1 MGHTAGSSLESVSS
15 KSTKVF
21 IARLLGLDV
30 FDPMG
35 DRLGRLRDVVVISRA
50 SDKPAQC
57 VGVVVEVPGKRRVF
71 VPMTRIRAMESGQ
84 VICTGLVNMRR
95 FVQRGA
101 EILVAAELLDRRVV
115 FADGSGQAVVEDIG
129 LAPERSGDWI
139 ISDYYVRR
147 GDPTGGLLSLR
158 RSRGERLLV
167 PWDAVVHAGLHEP
180 QAAGTYVAAHDEMKP
195 ADFADA
201 LHEMNL
207 KRRVE
212 VASELQDDRLADVL
226 QEMPDNEQV
235 QILSALDMER
245 AADVLEEMDP
255 DDAADLL
262 SELSEDAQ
270 HALLELMEPEE
281 ARDVRRLLEYAEGTA
296 GSMMTP
302 VPVILSPEATVAD
315 ALASVRREELSPA
328 LASTVFVARP
338 PLETPT
344 GRYLGLVHIQALL
357 RTPPPESLG
366 NILDS
371 AVEPI
376 DDMAQ
381 VAEVARTLASYNLT
395 SLAVVNDA
403 GRLVG
408 AVTVDD
414 VLDHLLP
421 DDWRTHDEYAGSPA
435 EPEAVALIR
444 PTGTPQPPVIG
455 GSHG

>member
-1 MGHTAGSSLESVSS
+1 MSS

-30 FDPMG
+30 FDPLG
-35 DRLGRLRDVVVISRA
+35 DRLGRLRDVVVISRLA
-50 SDKPAQC
+50 TKPAQC

-71 VPMTRIRAMESGQ
+71 VPMTRIQAMESGQ
-84 VICTGLVNMRR
+84 IICTGLVNMRR
-95 FVQRGA
+95 FIQRGA
-101 EILVAAELLDRRVV
+101 EILVAAELFDRRVV
-115 FADGSGQAVVEDIG
+115 FADGSGNAVVEDIG
-129 LAPERSGDWI
+129 LARERNGDWI

-147 GDPTGGLLSLR
+147 GEPAGLLGLR
-158 RSRGERLLV
+158 RARGERLLV
-167 PWDAVVHAGLHEP
+167 SWDSIVHTALHEP
-180 QAAGTYVAAHDEMKP
+180 QAASTYVAAHDEMKP

-201 LHEMNL
+201 LHEMNH

-226 QEMPDNEQV
+226 QEMPDAEQV

-262 SELSEDAQ
+262 SELSEDTK
-270 HALLELMEPEE
+270 HALLELMEPED

-302 VPVILSPEATVAD
+302 VPVILSPEATVAE
-315 ALASVRREELSPA
+315 ALAAVRREELSPA
-328 LASTVFVARP
+328 LASTVFVTRP
-338 PLETPT
+338 PLEAPT
-344 GRYLGLVHIQALL
+344 GRYLGVVHIQALL
-357 RTPPPESLG
+357 RTPPPEPLG

-371 AVEPI
+371 DVEPL

-395 SLAVVNDA
+395 SVAVVNDA

-421 DDWRTHDEYAGSPA
+421 DDWRTHDDPPESPDLEPRHAA
-435 EPEAVALIR
+435 EPPVTAWGPVD
-444 PTGTPQPPVIG
+444 TTKPPAKG
-455 GSHG
+455 ASHG

>member
-1 MGHTAGSSLESVSS
+1 MSSN
-15 KSTKVF
+15 STKVF

-30 FDPMG
+30 FDPLG
-35 DRLGRLRDVVVISRA
+35 DRLGRLRDVVVISRLA
-50 SDKPAQC
+50 TKPAQC

-71 VPMTRIRAMESGQ
+71 VPMTRIQAMESGQ
-84 VICTGLVNMRR
+84 IICTGLVNMRR
-95 FVQRGA
+95 FQQRGA
-101 EILVAAELLDRRVV
+101 EIMVAAELFDRRVV
-115 FADGSGQAVVEDIG
+115 FEDGSGNAVVEDIG
-129 LAPERSGDWI
+129 LARERNGDWI

-147 GDPTGGLLSLR
+147 GDPAGGLLGLR
-158 RSRGERLLV
+158 RARGERLLV
-167 PWDAVVHAGLHEP
+167 PWDAIVHTALHEP
-180 QAAGTYVAAHDEMKP
+180 QAASTYVAAHDEMKP

-201 LHEMNL
+201 LHEMNQ

-212 VASELQDDRLADVL
+212 VASELQDERLADVL
-226 QEMPDNEQV
+226 QEMPDDEQV
-235 QILSALDMER
+235 QIISALDMER

-262 SELSEDAQ
+262 GELSEDTK

-302 VPVILSPEATVAD
+302 VPVILSPEATVAE

-328 LASTVFVARP
+328 LASTVFVTRP

-344 GRYLGLVHIQALL
+344 GRYLGAVHIQALL

-371 AVEPI
+371 DVEPI
-376 DDMAQ
+376 DDLAG

-395 SLAVVNDA
+395 SLAVVNDD

-421 DDWRTHDEYAGSPA
+421 DDWRTHDDDPERIPA
-435 EPEAVALIR
+435 PDPDPNVS
-444 PTGTPQPPVIG
+444 GTPQPPVNG
-455 GSHG
+455 GTHG